1 MNKVQQLK
9 GYMEVVLRDDITDLR
24 TIPVMESLANVGLGI
39 VMILTAA
46 FHLGLSLWQL
56 AVAIL
61 LVGYDVLAKGLTWLL
76 SPHIKRQV
84 PAKMP

>member
-24 TIPVMESLANVGLGI
+24 TIPVVESLANVGLGI

-61 LVGYDVLAKGLTWLL
+61 LVGYDVLAKGLAWLL